1 MVARTVGVA
10 GAGLGSRGV
19 SRVRDGVGRGFSLVG
34 EGLGEEGF
42 TLGDGAGR
50 GDTGSSCGAD
60 CATGA
65 VGRVEPTTKWI
76 VRMTAVML
84 AAVHDSQMIR

>member
-1 MVARTVGVA
+1 MVARAVGVV
-10 GAGLGSRGV
+10 GAGLGSRGS
-19 SRVRDGVGRGFSLVG
+19 SRVGEGVGRGFSLVG
-34 EGLGEEGF
+34 EGLGDGGRV
-42 TLGDGAGR
+42 LGDGVGR
-50 GDTGSSCGAD
+50 GATGSSRGAD

-76 VRMTAVML
+76 VMMTAVML